1 MFIGIPQKESKS
13 GFHPDLS
20 VLIGHVVTEHV
31 ETRITESPFQV
42 PFLLALQFKIIS
54 SLHPSLPTTVISSS
68 LSEQHFRAC
77 PSTEKD
83 GGIILHMV
91 RLLRIQLETVSIIFL
106 VFPVLLDRYSFFL
119 LVDFCVI

>member
-1 MFIGIPQKESKS
+1 MFLSDRLGSSVVIAGGRCQLGAHS
-13 GFHPDLS
+13 GVWPVQVS
-20 VLIGHVVTEHV
+20 V
-31 ETRITESPFQV
+31 R
-42 PFLLALQFKIIS
+42 
-54 SLHPSLPTTVISSS
+54 HPSLPTTVISSS

>member
-42 PFLLALQFKIIS
+42 PFLLALQFMGS
-54 SLHPSLPTTVISSS
+54 QRVGHDSV
-68 LSEQHFRAC
+68 
-77 PSTEKD
+77 TE
-83 GGIILHMV
+83 LN
-91 RLLRIQLETVSIIFL
+91 
-106 VFPVLLDRYSFFL
+106 
-119 LVDFCVI
+119 